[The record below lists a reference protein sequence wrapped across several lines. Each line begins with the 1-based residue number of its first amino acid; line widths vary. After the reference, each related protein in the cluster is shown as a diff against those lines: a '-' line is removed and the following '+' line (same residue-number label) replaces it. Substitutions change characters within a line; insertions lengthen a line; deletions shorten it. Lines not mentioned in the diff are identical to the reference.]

1 MTDTGRRLVTEGITV
16 TDPDLTVVALLVD
29 RSGSMQSVKSDAEG
43 AIAAFIEAQRAV
55 PGRCLVRL
63 SDFDTEYREVYPMTP
78 IADVPAYTLEPR
90 GGTALLDGIGRL
102 VTGLG
107 ADLAALPEEKR
118 PGKVI
123 VVVQTDG
130 QENSSREWNSKGI
143 NALITQQREQFSWDF
158 VFLGAG
164 PDAIQTA
171 ESYGFAAGSAIAYTA
186 SGAGTKS
193 VVAAAANYVARA
205 RSGSAPAAFTDEER
219 NSTL

>member
-1 MTDTGRRLVTEGITV
+1 VTN
-16 TDPDLTVVALLVD
+16 PDLTTIALLVD
-29 RSGSMQSVKSDAEG
+29 RSGSMQSVKDDAEG

-102 VTGLG
+102 VTALG
-107 ADLAALPEEKR
+107 AELAAMPEAER

-130 QENSSREWNSKGI
+130 HENSSREWDLKGV

-164 PDAIQTA
+164 PGAIQTA
-171 ESYGFAAGSAIAYTA
+171 ESYGFAPGSAIAYTA
-186 SGAGTKS
+186 SGAGTRS
-193 VVAAAANYVARA
+193 VVAAAAGYVARA
-205 RSGSAPAAFTDEER
+205 RTGAAQASFTAQERDSAV
-219 NSTL
+219 

>member
-1 MTDTGRRLVTEGITV
+1 VDNPLESSESGNVTN
-16 TDPDLTVVALLVD
+16 PDLTVIALLVD
-29 RSGSMQSVKSDAEG
+29 RSGSMHTVKDDAEG

-63 SDFDTEYREVYPMTP
+63 SDFDDKYRDVYPLTP
-78 IADVPAYTLEPR
+78 IADVPPYTLEPR
-90 GGTALLDGIGRL
+90 GSTALLDGIGRL

-107 ADLAALPEEKR
+107 EDLAAMPEEER

-130 QENSSREWNSKGI
+130 QENQSHEWTHDGI
-143 NALITQQREQFSWDF
+143 KSLLTQQRDVFSWDF

-171 ESYGFAAGSAIAYTA
+171 QSYGFLAGSSIAYTP

-193 VVAAAANYVARA
+193 VVAAASQYVARS
-205 RSGSAPAAFTDEER
+205 RTGGAAASFTAEER
-219 NSTL
+219 ESTI

>member
-1 MTDTGRRLVTEGITV
+1 
-16 TDPDLTVVALLVD
+16 
-29 RSGSMQSVKSDAEG
+29 MQSVKDDAEG
-43 AIAAFIEAQRAV
+43 AIAAFLEAQRAV

-78 IADVPAYTLEPR
+78 IADVPAYSLNPR

-107 ADLAALPEEKR
+107 AELAALPEEER
-118 PGKVI
+118 PGTVI

-130 QENSSREWNSKGI
+130 QENSSREWDLKGI
-143 NALITQQREQFSWDF
+143 NALITQQREQYSWDF

-193 VVAAAANYVARA
+193 VVAAAAGYVARA
-205 RSGSAPAAFTDEER
+205 RTGVPTSFTAEER
-219 NSTL
+219 DSAL

>member
-1 MTDTGRRLVTEGITV
+1 MTN
-16 TDPDLTVVALLVD
+16 PDLTAIALLVD
-29 RSGSMQSVKSDAEG
+29 RSGSMHTVKEDAEG

-63 SDFDTEYREVYPMTP
+63 ADFDDKYRDVYPMTP
-78 IADVPAYTLEPR
+78 IADVPPYKLEPR
-90 GGTALLDGIGRL
+90 GSTALLDAIGRL

-107 ADLAALPEEKR
+107 EELAAMPEDDR

-130 QENSSREWNSKGI
+130 LENQSHEWTHEGI
-143 NALITQQREQFSWDF
+143 KSLITQQRDVFAWDF

-171 ESYGFAAGSAIAYTA
+171 QSYGFLAGSSIAYTA
-186 SGAGTKS
+186 SKEGTAS
-193 VVAAAANYVARA
+193 VVAAAASYVT
-205 RSGSAPAAFTDEER
+205 RSRSMAQPAAFTDEER
-219 NSTL
+219 DSTI

>member
-1 MTDTGRRLVTEGITV
+1 
-16 TDPDLTVVALLVD
+16 
-29 RSGSMQSVKSDAEG
+29 MQSVKDDAEG

-63 SDFDTEYREVYPMTP
+63 SDFDTEYRDVYPMTP

-107 ADLAALPEEKR
+107 ADLAALPEEQR

-130 QENSSREWNSKGI
+130 QENSSREWDLKGV

-171 ESYGFAAGSAIAYTA
+171 ESYGFAAGSSIAYA
-186 SGAGTKS
+186 PSGSGTKS
-193 VVAAAANYVARA
+193 VVAAAASYVTRA
-205 RSGSAPAAFTDEER
+205 RTGSAPAAFTDEER
-219 NSTL
+219 NSAI

>member
-1 MTDTGRRLVTEGITV
+1 MTN
-16 TDPDLTVVALLVD
+16 PDLTAIAFLVD
-29 RSGSMQSVKSDAEG
+29 RSGSMQSVKADAEG

-63 SDFDTEYREVYPMTP
+63 ADFDDTYRDVYPMTP
-78 IADVPAYTLEPR
+78 IADVPPYTLEPR
-90 GGTALLDGIGRL
+90 GTTALLDGIGRL

-107 ADLAALPEEKR
+107 EELAATAEDDR

-130 QENSSREWNSKGI
+130 QENASQEWTRDAV

-164 PDAIQTA
+164 PDAITTA
-171 ESYGFAAGSAIAYTA
+171 QSYGFLAGSSIAYTPSA
-186 SGAGTKS
+186 TGTQMA
-193 VVAAAANYVARA
+193 VAAAASYVTRA
-205 RSGSAPAAFTDEER
+205 RSGAGPASFTEQER
-219 NSTL
+219 NSTA

>member
-1 MTDTGRRLVTEGITV
+1 MTN
-16 TDPDLTVVALLVD
+16 PDLTAIAFLVD
-29 RSGSMQSVKSDAEG
+29 RSGSMQKVKTDAEG

-63 SDFDTEYREVYPMTP
+63 ADFDDKYRDVYPMTP
-78 IADVPAYTLEPR
+78 IADVPPYTLEPR
-90 GGTALLDGIGRL
+90 GTTALLDAIGRL

-107 ADLAALPEEKR
+107 EELAAMDEDDR

-130 QENSSREWNSKGI
+130 QENASQEWTQEGVNT
-143 NALITQQREQFSWDF
+143 LITQQREQFSWDF

-171 ESYGFAAGSAIAYTA
+171 QSYGFLAGSSIGYTP
-186 SGAGTKS
+186 SGAGTQS
-193 VVAAAANYVARA
+193 AVAAAASYVTRARA
-205 RSGSAPAAFTDEER
+205 GQGPASFTDEER
-219 NSTL
+219 NSTSA

>member
-1 MTDTGRRLVTEGITV
+1 MTDRSYLATEGTPV
-16 TDPDLTVVALLVD
+16 TNPDLTALALLVD
-29 RSGSMQSVKSDAEG
+29 RSGSMQSVKDDAEG
-43 AIAAFIEAQRAV
+43 AIAAFLEAQRAV

-78 IADVPAYTLEPR
+78 IADVPAYSLEPR

-107 ADLAALPEEKR
+107 AELAAMPEPER
-118 PGKVI
+118 PGTVI

-130 QENSSREWNSKGI
+130 QENSSREWDLKGI
-143 NALITQQREQFSWDF
+143 NALITQQREQYSWDF

-164 PDAIQTA
+164 PGAIQTA

-186 SGAGTKS
+186 SGAGTRS
-193 VVAAAANYVARA
+193 VVAAAAGYVSRA
-205 RSGSAPAAFTDEER
+205 RSGAPTSFTDAER
-219 NSTL
+219 NSAL

>member
-1 MTDTGRRLVTEGITV
+1 
-16 TDPDLTVVALLVD
+16 
-29 RSGSMQSVKSDAEG
+29 MQRVKLDAEG
-43 AIAAFIEAQRAV
+43 AIAAFVEAQRAV
-55 PGRCLVRL
+55 PGRCVVQL

-90 GGTALLDGIGRL
+90 GGTALLDAIGRL

-107 ADLAALPEEKR
+107 ANLAAMPEDDR

-130 QENSSREWNSKGI
+130 LENSSREWDRAGV
-143 NALITQQREQFSWDF
+143 NALITEQREKYSWDF

-171 ESYGFAAGSAIAYTA
+171 ESYGFAAGSAMAYTP
-186 SGAGTKS
+186 SGTGTRS
-193 VVAAAANYVARA
+193 VVAAAAQYVVRARA
-205 RSGSAPAAFTDEER
+205 GNAPAAFTDEER
-219 NSTL
+219 NSAL